1 VDAAE
6 LGSLPVAR
14 THEIALWDELA
25 QATDSDQLEVT
36 ERIVYLDGRSN
47 FKGIERRKKWGKI

>member
-6 LGSLPVAR
+6 LGNLPLAR

-25 QATDSDQLEVT
+25 QATDNKQLEVT
-36 ERIVYLDGRSN
+36 ERIVYLHGRSN
-47 FKGIERRKKWGKI
+47 FKELSGWKKWGKK